1 MYPEITA
8 EQLQEW
14 ERTQNI
20 LYIDVRSE
28 AEYRSSTIPGAVNV
42 PILNNREREIIGTLY
57 VQKDVELAKMEGIR
71 FVSKKLPQLYQ
82 EITAH
87 TRNYDHVVLFCER
100 GGFRSQSLFVLLKS
114 LHINVSKLQ
123 GGYKAYRGFI
133 NKTLPKL
140 FEEITPIV
148 LSGNTGCGK
157 TQLLQELKRQG
168 MAVLD
173 LEQCANH
180 RGSLLGAVGLGA
192 TNSQKN
198 FESLVY
204 DSLKHRRENLVFL
217 EAESRRIGSVFLP
230 PYIYKK
236 IQESIAI
243 DIVSPLENRVER
255 IEKEY
260 TGNTNNDIITALE
273 KLRRY
278 LSNER
283 IDRYIN
289 EVKYGRYPVVIREL
303 IENYYDLKYTK
314 GSYRIVASFNHIDTV
329 ETAREIIRWK
339 EEYYEE
345 EIEGK

>member
-1 MYPEITA
+1 MYPEITV

-14 ERTQNI
+14 EQTQNI

-28 AEYRSSTIPGAVNV
+28 SEYRSSTIPGAVNLPV
-42 PILNNREREIIGTLY
+42 LNDHERAVVGTLY
-57 VQKDVELAKMEGIR
+57 VKKDVELAKLQGIN
-71 FVSKKLPQLYQ
+71 FVSQKLPQLYK
-82 EITAH
+82 EITGY

-114 LHINVSKLQ
+114 LHINITKLH
-123 GGYKAYRGFI
+123 GGYKAYRTFI
-133 NKTLPKL
+133 NKDLPKL
-140 FEEITPIV
+140 FEKIRPVI

-157 TQLLQELKRQG
+157 TELLKELKRQG
-168 MAVLD
+168 MDVLD
-173 LEQCANH
+173 LEACANH

-204 DSLKHRRENLVFL
+204 DSLKNRKTDVVFL

-230 PYIYKK
+230 PYIYQK
-236 IQESIAI
+236 IQNAVAIHITSPIES
-243 DIVSPLENRVER
+243 RVER

-260 TGNTNNDIITALE
+260 TGDTNDDIIQALE

-283 IDRYIN
+283 VDFYIS
-289 EVKYGRYPVVIREL
+289 EVKKNRYRIVIREL
-303 IENYYDLKYTK
+303 IEKYYDLKYNR
-314 GSYRIVASFNHIDTV
+314 GNYLLVESFDHVDT
-329 ETAREIIRWK
+329 EKTAKDIIRWK
-339 EEYYEE
+339 KAYYHEE
-345 EIEGK
+345 